1 MIDYSLYG
9 LNEND
14 VDEYRTQICC
24 LIGKSVIQ
32 VLSSNKPISKQNLIS
47 YLLHEVERQSD
58 DYFQKLYRAAIEVIG
73 VNGR

>member
-32 VLSSNKPISKQNLIS
+32 VLSSNKAISKQNLLS
-47 YLLHEVERQSD
+47 HLLYEVERQSD
-58 DYFQKLYRAAIEVIG
+58 DYFQKLHRAAIEVIG